1 MNRRILKCLSAIA
14 LTLCTCGTM
23 CHAEDQPAPVEKPNV
38 LLDKSPRVVAY
49 QLKRLSN
56 AQLILVD
63 RNAGDAKYK
72 PVYEAILTRKG
83 MDSKYRE
90 EAVKAL
96 AELDKSS
103 PVVVLLDA
111 IGKADPDDK
120 AMPRELIGM
129 LMAQKP
135 ADLASQKEKIQ
146 SLAGDSQIDVVKTAA
161 YAALAVANGEPEA
174 TWQLAA
180 SKNELKNLIAGIPL
194 IKDSRVRSTFFGQV
208 NPLVNK
214 SPDGATQIAA
224 IGAISAM
231 PGHEADAFNE
241 LAGLITSGKGDV
253 RDAAMRSIRRIPAD
267 KWPEAGIEP
276 LAVAVVKLV
285 KETPA
290 DQRTGPVIAQAVQ
303 LGNDLSQE
311 MDDARGQAV
320 RKQLREL
327 AVPVVVIRTLR
338 EQMEYDTRY
347 FVVQAGKPVEVT
359 LENAD
364 AMPHNLVITAPGA
377 MQEIAVQAGS
387 MPPPMDDSKKA
398 YIPDNPKVLDSLS
411 MVQPDESA
419 TMTFTAPKTPG
430 EYDFVCTFPGH
441 WVRMYGVMLVVPDL
455 EAWEKSPKPPQDP
468 LIRKPYDSQRNEA
481 NAAMSGMDHSR

>member
-1 MNRRILKCLSAIA
+1 MNRSLAKFLSTVA
-14 LTLCTCGTM
+14 LVACVCGTI
-23 CHAEDQPAPVEKPNV
+23 CHADDQPAAVEKPHV

-56 AQLILVD
+56 AQLLMVD
-63 RNAGDAKYK
+63 RNTSDAKFK

-83 MDSKYRE
+83 MDSKYRD
-90 EAVKAL
+90 EALKAL

-120 AMPRELIGM
+120 ATPRELIGM

-135 ADLASQKEKIQ
+135 AELAAQKDKIR
-146 SLAGDSQIDVVKTAA
+146 SLATDSQNEIVKTAA
-161 YAALAVANGEPEA
+161 YAALAVADDKPD
-174 TWQLAA
+174 TSWQLAS
-180 SKNELKNLIAGIPL
+180 SKSELKNLIAGIPL
-194 IKDSRVRSTFFGQV
+194 IKDGKLCAAFFAQV
-208 NPLVNK
+208 NPLVTK
-214 SPDGATQIAA
+214 APDAPTQIAA
-224 IGAISAM
+224 IDAISSM
-231 PGHEADAFNE
+231 PGHEADEFKE
-241 LAGLITSGKGDV
+241 LADLITSGTGDM
-253 RDAAMRSIRRIPAD
+253 RDAAVRSIRRIPSD
-267 KWPEAGIEP
+267 KWPEEGIEP
-276 LAVAVVKLV
+276 LANSVVMLV
-285 KETPA
+285 KDTPP
-290 DQRTGPVIAQAVQ
+290 DQRTGPAIAHAVQ

-311 MDDARGQAV
+311 MDEAKGQAI

-338 EQMEYDTRY
+338 EQMQYDIKY

-364 AMPHNLVITAPGA
+364 AMPHNLVITLPGA
-377 MQEIAVQAGS
+377 MQEVAVQAGS

-411 MVQPDESA
+411 MVQPEESA
-419 TMTFTAPKTPG
+419 TMTFTAPREPG

-441 WVRMYGVMLVVPDL
+441 WVRMYGVMLIVPDL
-455 EAWEKSPKPPQDP
+455 EAWEKNPKPPQDP
-468 LIRKPYDSQRNEA
+468 LNHKAYDSQKNEG
-481 NAAMSGMDHSR
+481 NAAMAGMDHSH